1 MLDAN
6 KSRVFDG
13 VIGAAD
19 PGAVWAGLPLDRR
32 RALIDIL
39 MTVTIATDR
48 SCGPRLRS
56 GIGRDRLAHGV
67 CFGFKRSAVSS

>member
-19 PGAVWAGLPLDRR
+19 PGAVWAGLSLDRR
-32 RALIDIL
+32 RALIDVL
-39 MTVTIATDR
+39 MTVTIA
-48 SCGPRLRS
+48 PV
-56 GIGRDRLAHGV
+56 GRAAR
-67 CFGFKRSAVSS
+67 GFDPASVRIDWKAP